1 MTSKT
6 LTIEAA
12 NGLHARPV
20 SELVKL
26 AKSLGAVVYIATPC
40 RQAMADSMLGI
51 LSLGLKK
58 GTEITISAEG
68 NGEEDAV
75 NAVAGFIMSVK
86 E

>member
-6 LTIEAA
+6 LIIEAE

-26 AKSLGAVVYIATPC
+26 AKSLSTVVYISTPV
-40 RQAMADSMLGI
+40 RQVRADSMLGV

-58 GTEITISAEG
+58 GVEITVSAEG

-75 NAVAGFIMSVK
+75 NAIGGFIMSVK

>member
-12 NGLHARPV
+12 NGQLARPV

-40 RQAMADSMLGI
+40 RQARADSMLGI

-75 NAVAGFIMSVK
+75 NAVTGFIMSVK

>member
-1 MTSKT
+1 
-6 LTIEAA
+6 
-12 NGLHARPV
+12 
-20 SELVKL
+20 
-26 AKSLGAVVYIATPC
+26 
-40 RQAMADSMLGI
+40 MLGI

-75 NAVAGFIMSVK
+75 NAVTGFIMSVK